1 MDLVIKPLTQEHALE
16 IADEWKYDGEYAFYD
31 MTADVEDYEEFVDED
46 LRNRNDHYEVWENDR
61 LIGFFCVVK
70 EDRSIEIGLGMR
82 PDMCGKGMGRRFVG
96 RIVEFIE
103 EHYRFDRLVMSVAS
117 FQPAGH
123 QGVPFLRIPRPGDRR
138 ARLQRWRLR
147 VPDHGQG
154 DVIPFAGPSRRRP
167 VRETRVPSHGTCV
180 LRRGGA
186 YVRTPVIRW
195 AALHGD
201 DPLSAGSHR
210 KNGRRA

>member
-117 FQPAGH
+117 FNQ
-123 QGVPFLRIPRPGDRR
+123 R
-138 ARLQRWRLR
+138 AIKVYRSCGFR
-147 VPDHGQG
+147 D
-154 DVIPFAGPSRRRP
+154 
-167 VRETRVPSHGTCV
+167 RETVERDSN
-180 LRRGGA
+180 GGV
-186 YVRTPVIRW
+186 YEFLIMVGET
-195 AALHGD
+195 
-201 DPLSAGSHR
+201 
-210 KNGRRA
+210 